1 MHRLRT
7 IRSTWESA
15 TIIGI
20 FGDRDSRRVLFE
32 VTEPERHFYIT
43 VHLATL
49 RDGALRNQR
58 GAHGECESF
67 SRSVPA
73 NLSPSLA

>member
-1 MHRLRT
+1 MHRLRDM
-7 IRSTWESA
+7 RSTWESA

-20 FGDRDSRRVLFE
+20 FGERDSRRVLFE

-43 VHLATL
+43 VHLTSL
-49 RDGALRNQR
+49 RADAVRNQR

-67 SRSVPA
+67 SRSVSA
-73 NLSPSLA
+73 SLSQSLA